1 MCNQR
6 TFKCAAARFC
16 LTFLVFGG
24 GGAVLHRMKKLLKPS
39 DTQTY
44 AELTATFAEGEDIVA
59 PPIRYHFGKK
69 AKSNSKPAA

>member
-1 MCNQR
+1 MR
-6 TFKCAAARFC
+6 GST
-16 LTFLVFGG
+16 LLSDFLGFFG
-24 GGAVLHRMKKLLKPS
+24 VVVRSLHRIKKLLKPS